1 MSHIVGFLSSL
12 NEAKSAQELSLTI
25 TSGLTNQPSLMFNG
39 DDPVTVAPF
48 RDDTLGQPKKL
59 GVL

>member
-48 RDDTLGQPKKL
+48 IL
-59 GVL
+59 